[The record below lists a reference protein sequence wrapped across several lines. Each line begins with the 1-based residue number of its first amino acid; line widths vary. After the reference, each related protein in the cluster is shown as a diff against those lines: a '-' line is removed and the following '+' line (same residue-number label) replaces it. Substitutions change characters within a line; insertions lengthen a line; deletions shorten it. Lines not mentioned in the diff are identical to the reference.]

1 MSSAIWLV
9 SVESGLATDAGMTG
23 ALPTTMRTAMVSP
36 MARPMPSTTALTMP
50 IFAAGSTTL

>member
-9 SVESGLATDAGMTG
+9 SVETGLEIDSGMTG

-36 MARPMPSTTALTMP
+36 MARPIPSTTASTMP
-50 IFAAGSTTL
+50 NFAAGSTTL